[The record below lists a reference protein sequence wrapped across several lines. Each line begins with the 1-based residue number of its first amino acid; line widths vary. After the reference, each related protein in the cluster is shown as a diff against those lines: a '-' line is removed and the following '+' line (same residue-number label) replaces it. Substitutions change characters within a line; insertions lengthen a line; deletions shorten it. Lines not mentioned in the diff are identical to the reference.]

1 MNGIHDLGG
10 MHGFGAIEYEENEPV
25 FHEPWERTVFGIN
38 RAVGGRYSV
47 IDAGRHRIE
56 RMGAAR
62 YLVTSYYEHW
72 LAGVEILLDELGIVS
87 TEELVARTE
96 HLGAGPD
103 REPPRSKPMTPL
115 PPDRPRVEGHPYRR
129 AADAPPRFQPGD
141 AVLTRNLN
149 PPGHTRLPRYARGKR
164 GVVEMVH
171 GCMVFP
177 DTNAHDLGEHPQ
189 YVYSVRFD
197 ARELWGENAEPNQH
211 VNIDMWESYLQKD
224 ER

>member
-1 MNGIHDLGG
+1 MNGVHDLGG
-10 MHGFGAIEYEENEPV
+10 MHGFGPVEYEENEPV
-25 FHEPWERTVFGIN
+25 FHEPWERTVYGIN

-62 YLVTSYYEHW
+62 YLSTSYYEHW
-72 LAGVEILLDELGIVS
+72 LAGIEMLLDELGIV
-87 TEELVARTE
+87 TTAELDARTE
-96 HLGAGPD
+96 HVIASPD
-103 REPPRSKPMTPL
+103 RMPPRSHAATPL
-115 PPDRPRVEGHPYRR
+115 PPDRPRREGHPYRR
-129 AADAPPRFQPGD
+129 EAGAPPRFQPGD
-141 AVLTRNLN
+141 TVVTRNLN

-164 GVVEMVH
+164 GVVELVH

-177 DTNAHDLGEHPQ
+177 DTNAHDRGEHPQ

-211 VNIDMWESYLQKD
+211 VNIDMWESYLRKD
-224 ER
+224 E